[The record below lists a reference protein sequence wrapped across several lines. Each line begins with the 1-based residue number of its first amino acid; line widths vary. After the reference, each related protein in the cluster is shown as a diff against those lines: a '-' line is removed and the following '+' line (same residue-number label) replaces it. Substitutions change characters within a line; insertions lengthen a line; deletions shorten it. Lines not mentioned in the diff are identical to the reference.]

1 MTADGKVIP
10 CRIVKFAKGSTRINK
25 AHDKFYVTESNRTR
39 IPNNDEVIPTGTKSR
54 PKRIIP
60 VHQFDIRTAYL
71 NAPLQH
77 DVYMKIPT
85 DIPDESLRG
94 TTVKLKRALYG
105 LKQAGFEWFSH
116 LRETLLRLGWTS
128 DDLFPCR
135 YKTTRESED
144 YFIHSNI
151 QRITLNAFRINTVG
165 IVKSYCE

>member
-1 MTADGKVIP
+1 VRLVARGFTQRQGEDYDET
-10 CRIVKFAKGSTRINK
+10 FAPVTDITEILITLAVAVRNK
-25 AHDKFYVTESNRTR
+25 W
-39 IPNNDEVIPTGTKSR
+39 
-54 PKRIIP
+54 P

-71 NAPLQH
+71 NAHLQH